1 MDIRNEVTLSIAPV
15 MVDEQVN
22 SQVTSSRKGRMVQE
36 ANAQT
41 ETTVNA

>member
-1 MDIRNEVTLSIAPV
+1 MDIRNEVILPIAPV
-15 MVDEQVN
+15 AVDEQAGDQATN
-22 SQVTSSRKGRMVQE
+22 NRKERMVQE

>member
-1 MDIRNEVTLSIAPV
+1 MDIRNEVTLPMTPV

-22 SQVTSSRKGRMVQE
+22 GQVKSDREERMVQE

-41 ETTVNA
+41 EITVNA